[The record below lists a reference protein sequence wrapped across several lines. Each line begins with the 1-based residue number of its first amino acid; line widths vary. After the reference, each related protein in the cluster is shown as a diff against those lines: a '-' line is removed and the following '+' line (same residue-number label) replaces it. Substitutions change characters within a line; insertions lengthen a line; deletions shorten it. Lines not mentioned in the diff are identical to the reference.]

1 MNTNAI
7 RPAGT
12 ANTPASLCTY
22 ATITPPPTTAAKPIT
37 AKPTRR
43 SETPCANEFHIA
55 CSNAEKRTAN
65 TIDNVTQLAPPP
77 KNHAL
82 HIHSPQMHADADVQ
96 SPTMTESDPDEAT
109 GQGKPGNTAEPEPE
123 TEPEPTPE
131 SAPKS
136 EPTRRSNEFY
146 LALAGI
152 AATVVLGLVGALL
165 TAQAS
170 TRQIAAE
177 SDRAAVNFSREQ
189 RKNAY
194 ADFLN
199 ALFDLDRAEF
209 NIHNDIHNDYDT
221 SPSDAPNPT
230 ALEDQYKAYTDAT
243 DELNR
248 TVSAVRLLASPEVAA
263 AREAIR
269 QDHSAIYKQIDVL
282 MAAARSGAAANDIRA
297 LRERVDVGAP
307 DLEERFIQA
316 AKKDL
321 GITE

>member
-1 MNTNAI
+1 M
-7 RPAGT
+7 G
-12 ANTPASLCTY
+12 
-22 ATITPPPTTAAKPIT
+22 
-37 AKPTRR
+37 
-43 SETPCANEFHIA
+43 
-55 CSNAEKRTAN
+55 AE
-65 TIDNVTQLAPPP
+65 
-77 KNHAL
+77 
-82 HIHSPQMHADADVQ
+82 ADVQ
-96 SPTMTESDPDEAT
+96 SRTMTE
-109 GQGKPGNTAEPEPE
+109 GKPEEPAEQEDAAEAKPELAPE
-123 TEPEPTPE
+123 
-131 SAPKS
+131 A

-165 TAQAS
+165 TSQAS

-189 RKNAY
+189 RKSAY
-194 ADFLN
+194 TDFLN

-209 NIHNDIHNDYDT
+209 NIQNAYDT
-221 SPSDAPNPT
+221 SLGDPT
-230 ALEDQYKAYTDAT
+230 GSKALEDQYKAYTEAT

-269 QDHSAIYKQIDVL
+269 DNHSAIYKQVTAL
-282 MAAARSGAAANDIRA
+282 MAAAKSGAPPADIA
-297 LRERVDVGAP
+297 ELRTTVGVGDP
-307 DLEERFIQA
+307 DLEQRFVDA